1 MGPKP
6 NMTTTTTPTT
16 TTFLEGACQCYNVHF
31 LVHGFNQ
38 EKEGL
43 SSSSSSSSSSNF
55 FIQDGPFS
63 GYPLPLVHESLHI
76 NFVTFTSIL
85 DLEDCQLK
93 WLQCHYC
100 NMIVYGVFNE
110 KEDQTY
116 LESSTST
123 SFQRLPPPS
132 PPQVLLP
139 SDQRIVVTND
149 VL

>member
-76 NFVTFTSIL
+76 V
-85 DLEDCQLK
+85 
-93 WLQCHYC
+93 
-100 NMIVYGVFNE
+100 VYFFLTKKEE
-110 KEDQTY
+110 KRIFP
-116 LESSTST
+116 LLLLF
-123 SFQRLPPPS
+123 SFHSYFFSFFDR
-132 PPQVLLP
+132 VE
-139 SDQRIVVTND
+139 VK
-149 VL
+149 